1 MTALALAPNGV
12 KRPMLSNVLEEWFG
26 NDFLKGNSMNMPQTN
41 IIENDDNYLIEL
53 SVPGYKKKEFEISAD
68 RKLLTI
74 STAHEGNDESQ
85 VDGEIVREFR
95 KTSFSKSFRIPST
108 VESDKITAT
117 CNDGVLSVKLPK
129 KEEVKSKPPIKVV
142 IK

>member
-74 STAHEGNDESQ
+74 STAHESNDESH

-129 KEEVKSKPPIKVV
+129 KEEVKSKPPRKVV